1 MEEKVYVLEISNE
14 RLDFPQYFNCFGV
27 FKTYKGAEEEALRLI
42 KSWDPEYEISP
53 NDDTEYG
60 YVDKNSNCDRVGE
73 ISISAITIKE

>member
-1 MEEKVYVLEISNE
+1 MEEKVYVLQISTE
-14 RLDFPQYFNCFGV
+14 TSDCPEYFNCFGV

-60 YVDKNSNCDRVGE
+60 YVDINNNCDRVGE
-73 ISISAITIKE
+73 ISISAMTIKE

>member
-1 MEEKVYVLEISNE
+1 MGEKVYVLEISTETLN
-14 RLDFPQYFNCFGV
+14 FPEYFNCFGV

-60 YVDKNSNCDRVGE
+60 YVNKDGDCSRVGA
-73 ISISAITIKE
+73 ISISAMTIRE

>member
-1 MEEKVYVLEISNE
+1 MEEKVYVLEISTE
-14 RLDFPQYFNCFGV
+14 TSDCPEYFNCLGV

-60 YVDKNSNCDRVGE
+60 YVDINNNCDRVGE
-73 ISISAITIKE
+73 ISISAMTIKE